1 MTNDKNFILEVKNV
15 RKEFPGVLALDDV
28 NFDLKAGEIHALL
41 GENGAGKSTLIKIIS
56 GVYKAEAGEIIIDG
70 QKKIFNNP
78 HEALNNGIS
87 TIYQEFNLV
96 PHMNVSEN
104 VYLGKEDV
112 ISERFGILDRRKMKN
127 ETKELLNSINLSLN
141 PNEIV
146 KGLGIAKQQ
155 LLSIAKA
162 IFRKAKVII
171 MDEPSA
177 VLTAKEFEYLLKLIR
192 GLKSEG
198 IAIIY
203 ISHRIEEIFQIA
215 DRVTV
220 LRNGKLIGTNK
231 INDIDI
237 DQLIKMMVGR
247 RLEEKYHKATVKI
260 GSDLFE
266 VENINRKN
274 ILKNISFTLREGEI
288 LGITGLVGAGKTE
301 LARAIFG
308 ADKIDSGIIKIKNE
322 VVEIDNPSNAINN
335 KISFIPEDRKNGGLV
350 LEMSVKH
357 NITLANLNQL
367 VKMSVI
373 NLKKEKEIAREFKG
387 KLSIKTPN
395 LERKTLYLSGG
406 NQQKV
411 VIAKWIFADARI
423 FIFDEATRGIDIG
436 AKVEVYDLI
445 MDLVKQGAGV
455 IFISSEFEE
464 ILGICDRILVMSK
477 GRVTKEFNVKE
488 TDKEKIL
495 KAAII

>member
-1 MTNDKNFILEVKNV
+1 MTNDKNLVLELKNI

-28 NFDLKAGEIHALL
+28 NFDLKPGETHALL

-70 QKKIFNNP
+70 QKKVFNNP

-87 TIYQEFNLV
+87 TIYQEFNLI
-96 PHMNVSEN
+96 PYMNVSEN
-104 VYLGKEDV
+104 IYLGKEDL
-112 ISERFGILDRRKMKN
+112 ISERFGILNRRKMEN
-127 ETKELLNSINLSLN
+127 ETKELLNSINLSLD
-141 PNEIV
+141 PNEIA

-162 IFRKAKVII
+162 IFRKTKVII

-177 VLTAKEFEYLLKLIR
+177 VLTTKEFEYLLELIR

-220 LRNGKLIGTNK
+220 LRNGKLIGTKK
-231 INDIDI
+231 INEIDI

-247 RLEEKYHKATVKI
+247 RLEEKYHKTTVEI
-260 GSDLFE
+260 GSDLFK

-274 ILKNISFTLREGEI
+274 ILKNISFTLRKGEI

-308 ADKIDSGIIKIKNE
+308 ADKIDSGIIKINNK
-322 VVEIDNPSNAINN
+322 VIEIDNPNSAINN

-350 LEMSVKH
+350 LEMSVQH
-357 NITLANLNQL
+357 NITLANLNQI
-367 VKMSVI
+367 VKGGVI
-373 NLKKEKEIAREFKG
+373 NLKKEKEIAREFKD
-387 KLSIKTPN
+387 KLSIKTPT
-395 LERKTLYLSGG
+395 LERRVLYLSGG

-411 VIAKWIFADARI
+411 VIAKCIFTDAHI
-423 FIFDEATRGIDIG
+423 FIFDEATRGIDVG
-436 AKVEVYDLI
+436 AKIEVYDLI
-445 MDLVKQGAGV
+445 MDLVKKGAGI

-477 GRVTKEFNVKE
+477 GKVTKEFDSKDA
-488 TDKEKIL
+488 DKEKIL
-495 KAAII
+495 KASIV

>member
-1 MTNDKNFILEVKNV
+1 MTNDKNFVLEAKNI

-28 NFDLKAGEIHALL
+28 NFDLKPGEIHALL

-70 QKKIFNNP
+70 QKKVFNNP

-96 PHMNVSEN
+96 PYMNVSEN
-104 VYLGKEDV
+104 IYLGKEDL
-112 ISERFGILDRRKMKN
+112 ISERFGVLNRRKMEN
-127 ETKELLNSINLSLN
+127 ETNKLLNSINLNLN
-141 PNEIV
+141 PNEIA

-177 VLTAKEFEYLLKLIR
+177 VLTTKEFEYLLELIR

-274 ILKNISFTLREGEI
+274 ILKNISFTLRKGEI

-308 ADKIDSGIIKIKNE
+308 ADKKDSGVIKINNE
-322 VVEIDNPSNAINN
+322 VIEIDNPNSAINN
-335 KISFIPEDRKNGGLV
+335 KVSFIPEDRKNGGLV
-350 LEMSVKH
+350 LQMSVQH

-367 VKMSVI
+367 VKAGVI
-373 NLKKEKEIAREFKG
+373 NLKKEKEIAREFKD
-387 KLSIKTPN
+387 KLSIKTPT
-395 LERKTLYLSGG
+395 LERRTLYLSGG

-411 VIAKWIFADARI
+411 VIAKCIFTDAHI
-423 FIFDEATRGIDIG
+423 FIFDEATRGIDVG
-436 AKVEVYDLI
+436 AKIEVYDLI
-445 MDLVKQGAGV
+445 MNLVKKGAGI

-477 GRVTKEFNVKE
+477 GKVTKEFDRKDA
-488 TDKEKIL
+488 DKEKIL

>member
-1 MTNDKNFILEVKNV
+1 MTNDENFILKLKNI
-15 RKEFPGVLALDDV
+15 RKEFPGVLALDNV

-56 GVYKAEAGEIIIDG
+56 GVYKAEAGEIIIED
-70 QKKIFNNP
+70 QKKVFNNP
-78 HEALNNGIS
+78 HDAMNNGIS

-96 PHMNVSEN
+96 PHMSVSEN
-104 VYLGKEDV
+104 IYLGKEDLF
-112 ISERFGILDRRKMKN
+112 SERFGILNRRKMEN
-127 ETKELLNSINLSLN
+127 ETKELLNSINLILD
-141 PNEIV
+141 PNELA

-177 VLTAKEFEYLLKLIR
+177 VLTTKEFEYLLKLIR
-192 GLKSEG
+192 ELKSEG

-220 LRNGKLIGTNK
+220 LRNGKLIGTKK
-231 INDIDI
+231 INEIDI

-274 ILKNISFTLREGEI
+274 ILKNISFTLRKGEI

-308 ADKIDSGIIKIKNE
+308 ADKKDSGIIKINNE
-322 VVEIDNPSNAINN
+322 VIEIDNPSSAINN

-350 LEMSVKH
+350 LEMSVQH

-367 VKMSVI
+367 VKASVI
-373 NLKKEKEIAREFKG
+373 NLNKEKEIAREFKD
-387 KLSIKTPN
+387 KLSIKTPS

-411 VIAKWIFADARI
+411 VIAKWIFADAHI

-445 MDLVKQGAGV
+445 MDLIKQGAGV

>member
-1 MTNDKNFILEVKNV
+1 MTNGKNFVLKVKNI

-28 NFDLKAGEIHALL
+28 NFDLKPGEIHALL

-70 QKKIFNNP
+70 QKKVFNNP

-96 PHMNVSEN
+96 PYMNVSEN
-104 VYLGKEDV
+104 IYLGKEDL
-112 ISERFGILDRRKMKN
+112 ISEKFGILNRRKMEN
-127 ETKELLNSINLSLN
+127 ETKELLNSINLSLD
-141 PNEIV
+141 PNEIA

-177 VLTAKEFEYLLKLIR
+177 VLTTKEFEYLLDLIR

-220 LRNGKLIGTNK
+220 LRNGKLIETNK
-231 INDIDI
+231 INKIDI

-247 RLEEKYHKATVKI
+247 RLEEKYHKATVEI
-260 GSDLFE
+260 GSDLFK

-274 ILKNISFTLREGEI
+274 ILKNISFTLRKGEI

-308 ADKIDSGIIKIKNE
+308 ADKIDSGIIKINNE
-322 VVEIDNPSNAINN
+322 VIEIDNPSSAINN

-350 LEMSVKH
+350 LEMSVQH

-367 VKMSVI
+367 VKTGII
-373 NLKKEKEIAREFKG
+373 NLKKEKEIAREFKD
-387 KLSIKTPN
+387 KLSIKTPT

-411 VIAKWIFADARI
+411 VIAKCIFTDAHI
-423 FIFDEATRGIDIG
+423 FIFDEATRGIDVG
-436 AKVEVYDLI
+436 AKIEVYDLI
-445 MDLVKQGAGV
+445 
-455 IFISSEFEE
+455 IF
-464 ILGICDRILVMSK
+464 LH
-477 GRVTKEFNVKE
+477 FNYNP
-488 TDKEKIL
+488 
-495 KAAII
+495 

>member
-1 MTNDKNFILEVKNV
+1 MTNDKNFVLEAKNI

-28 NFDLKAGEIHALL
+28 NFDLKLGEIHALL

-70 QKKIFNNP
+70 QKKVFNNP

-96 PHMNVSEN
+96 PYMNVSEN
-104 VYLGKEDV
+104 IYLGKEDL
-112 ISERFGILDRRKMKN
+112 ISERFGVLNRRKMEN
-127 ETKELLNSINLSLN
+127 ETNKLLNSINLNLN
-141 PNEIV
+141 PNEIA

-177 VLTAKEFEYLLKLIR
+177 VLTTKEFEYLLELIR

-215 DRVTV
+215 DRVTI

-274 ILKNISFTLREGEI
+274 ILKNISFTLRKGEI

-308 ADKIDSGIIKIKNE
+308 ADKKDSGVIKINNE
-322 VVEIDNPSNAINN
+322 VIEIDNPNSAINN
-335 KISFIPEDRKNGGLV
+335 KVSFIPEDRKNGGLV
-350 LEMSVKH
+350 LQMSVQH

-367 VKMSVI
+367 VKAGVI
-373 NLKKEKEIAREFKG
+373 NLKKEKEIAREFKD
-387 KLSIKTPN
+387 KLSIKTPT
-395 LERKTLYLSGG
+395 LERRTLYLSGG

-411 VIAKWIFADARI
+411 VIAKCIFTDAHI
-423 FIFDEATRGIDIG
+423 FIFDEATRGIDVG
-436 AKVEVYDLI
+436 AKIEVYDLI
-445 MDLVKQGAGV
+445 MDLVKKGAGI

-477 GRVTKEFNVKE
+477 GKVTKEFDRKDA
-488 TDKEKIL
+488 DKEKIL

>member
-1 MTNDKNFILEVKNV
+1 MTNDENFILKLKNI
-15 RKEFPGVLALDDV
+15 RKEFPGVLALDNV

-56 GVYKAEAGEIIIDG
+56 GVYKAEAGEIIIED
-70 QKKIFNNP
+70 QKKVFNNP
-78 HEALNNGIS
+78 HDAMNNGIS

-96 PHMNVSEN
+96 PHMSVSEN
-104 VYLGKEDV
+104 IYLGKEDLF
-112 ISERFGILDRRKMKN
+112 SERFGILNRRKMEN
-127 ETKELLNSINLSLN
+127 ETKELLNSINLILD
-141 PNEIV
+141 PNELA

-177 VLTAKEFEYLLKLIR
+177 VLTTKEFEYLLKLIR
-192 GLKSEG
+192 ELKSEG

-220 LRNGKLIGTNK
+220 LRNGKLIGTKK
-231 INDIDI
+231 INEIDI

-308 ADKIDSGIIKIKNE
+308 ADKKDSGIIKINNE
-322 VVEIDNPSNAINN
+322 VIEIDNPSSAINN

-350 LEMSVKH
+350 LEMSVQH

-367 VKMSVI
+367 VKASVI
-373 NLKKEKEIAREFKG
+373 NLNKEKEIAREFKD
-387 KLSIKTPN
+387 KLSIKTPS

-411 VIAKWIFADARI
+411 VIAKWIFADAHI

-445 MDLVKQGAGV
+445 MDLIKQGAGI

>member
-1 MTNDKNFILEVKNV
+1 MTNDKNLVLELKNI

-28 NFDLKAGEIHALL
+28 NFDLKPGETHALL

-70 QKKIFNNP
+70 QKKVFNNP

-87 TIYQEFNLV
+87 TIYQEFNLI
-96 PHMNVSEN
+96 PYMNVSEN
-104 VYLGKEDV
+104 IYLGKEDL
-112 ISERFGILDRRKMKN
+112 ISERFGILNRRKMEN
-127 ETKELLNSINLSLN
+127 ETKDLLNSINLSLD
-141 PNEIV
+141 PNEIA

-162 IFRKAKVII
+162 IFRKTKVII

-177 VLTAKEFEYLLKLIR
+177 VLTTKEFEYLLELIR

-220 LRNGKLIGTNK
+220 LRNGKLIGTKK
-231 INDIDI
+231 INEIDI

-247 RLEEKYHKATVKI
+247 RLEEKYHKTTVEI
-260 GSDLFE
+260 GSDLFK

-274 ILKNISFTLREGEI
+274 ILKNISFTLRKGEI

-308 ADKIDSGIIKIKNE
+308 ADKIDSGIIKINNK
-322 VVEIDNPSNAINN
+322 VIEIDNPNSAINN

-350 LEMSVKH
+350 LEMSVQH
-357 NITLANLNQL
+357 NITLANLNQI
-367 VKMSVI
+367 VKGGVI
-373 NLKKEKEIAREFKG
+373 NLKKEKEIAREFKD
-387 KLSIKTPN
+387 KLSIKTPT
-395 LERKTLYLSGG
+395 LERRVLYLSGG

-411 VIAKWIFADARI
+411 VIAKCIFTDAHI
-423 FIFDEATRGIDIG
+423 FIFDEATRGIDVG
-436 AKVEVYDLI
+436 AKIEVYDLI
-445 MDLVKQGAGV
+445 MGLVKKGAGI

-477 GRVTKEFNVKE
+477 GKVTKEFDSKDA
-488 TDKEKIL
+488 DKEKIL
-495 KAAII
+495 KASIV

>member
-1 MTNDKNFILEVKNV
+1 MTNDKNFVLEAKNI

-28 NFDLKAGEIHALL
+28 NFDLKPGEIHALL

-70 QKKIFNNP
+70 QKKVFNNP

-96 PHMNVSEN
+96 PYMNVSEN
-104 VYLGKEDV
+104 IYLGKEDL
-112 ISERFGILDRRKMKN
+112 ISERFGVLNRRKMEN
-127 ETKELLNSINLSLN
+127 ETNKLLNSINLNLN
-141 PNEIV
+141 PNEIA

-177 VLTAKEFEYLLKLIR
+177 VLTTKEFEYLLELIR

-274 ILKNISFTLREGEI
+274 LLKNISFTLRKGEI

-308 ADKIDSGIIKIKNE
+308 ADKKDSGVIKINNE
-322 VVEIDNPSNAINN
+322 VIEIDNPNSAINN
-335 KISFIPEDRKNGGLV
+335 KVSFIPEDRKNGGLV
-350 LEMSVKH
+350 LQMSVQH

-367 VKMSVI
+367 VKAGVI
-373 NLKKEKEIAREFKG
+373 NLKKEKEIAREFKD
-387 KLSIKTPN
+387 KLSIKTPT
-395 LERKTLYLSGG
+395 LERRTLYLSGG

-411 VIAKWIFADARI
+411 VIAKCIFTDAHI
-423 FIFDEATRGIDIG
+423 FIFDEATRGIDVG
-436 AKVEVYDLI
+436 AKIEVYDLI
-445 MDLVKQGAGV
+445 MNLVKKGAGI

-477 GRVTKEFNVKE
+477 GKVTKEFDRKDA
-488 TDKEKIL
+488 DKEKIL

>member
-1 MTNDKNFILEVKNV
+1 MTNDKNLVLELKNI

-28 NFDLKAGEIHALL
+28 NFDLKPGETHALL

-70 QKKIFNNP
+70 QKKVFNNP

-87 TIYQEFNLV
+87 TIYQEFNLI
-96 PHMNVSEN
+96 PYMNVSEN
-104 VYLGKEDV
+104 IYLGKEDL
-112 ISERFGILDRRKMKN
+112 ISERFGILNRRKMEN
-127 ETKELLNSINLSLN
+127 ETKELLNSINLSLD
-141 PNEIV
+141 PNEIA

-162 IFRKAKVII
+162 IFRKTKVII

-177 VLTAKEFEYLLKLIR
+177 VLTTKEFEYLLELIR

-220 LRNGKLIGTNK
+220 LRNGKLIGTKK
-231 INDIDI
+231 INEIDI

-247 RLEEKYHKATVKI
+247 RLEEKYHKTTVEI
-260 GSDLFE
+260 GSDLFK

-274 ILKNISFTLREGEI
+274 ILKNISFTLRKGEI

-308 ADKIDSGIIKIKNE
+308 ADKIDSGIIKINNK
-322 VVEIDNPSNAINN
+322 VIEIDNPNSAINN

-350 LEMSVKH
+350 LEMSVQH
-357 NITLANLNQL
+357 NITLANLNQI
-367 VKMSVI
+367 VKGGVI
-373 NLKKEKEIAREFKG
+373 NLKKEKEIAREFKD
-387 KLSIKTPN
+387 KLSIKTPT
-395 LERKTLYLSGG
+395 LERKVLYLSGG

-411 VIAKWIFADARI
+411 VIAKCIFTDAHI
-423 FIFDEATRGIDIG
+423 FIFDEATRGIDVG
-436 AKVEVYDLI
+436 AKIEVYDLI
-445 MDLVKQGAGV
+445 MGLVKKGAGI

-477 GRVTKEFNVKE
+477 GKVTKEFDSKDA
-488 TDKEKIL
+488 DKEKIL
-495 KAAII
+495 KASIV

>member
-1 MTNDKNFILEVKNV
+1 MTNDKNFVLEAKNI

-28 NFDLKAGEIHALL
+28 NFDLKPGEIHALL

-70 QKKIFNNP
+70 QKKVFNNP

-96 PHMNVSEN
+96 PYMNVSEN
-104 VYLGKEDV
+104 IYLGKEDL
-112 ISERFGILDRRKMKN
+112 ISERFGVLNRRKMEN
-127 ETKELLNSINLSLN
+127 ETNKLLNSINLNLN
-141 PNEIV
+141 PNEIA

-177 VLTAKEFEYLLKLIR
+177 VLTTKEFEYLLELIR

-274 ILKNISFTLREGEI
+274 LLKNISFTLRKGEI

-308 ADKIDSGIIKIKNE
+308 ADKKDSGVIKINNE
-322 VVEIDNPSNAINN
+322 VIEIDNPNSAINN
-335 KISFIPEDRKNGGLV
+335 KVSFIPEDRKNGGLV
-350 LEMSVKH
+350 LQMSVQH

-367 VKMSVI
+367 VKAGVI
-373 NLKKEKEIAREFKG
+373 NLKKEKEIAREFKD
-387 KLSIKTPN
+387 KLSIKTPT
-395 LERKTLYLSGG
+395 LERRTLYLSGG

-411 VIAKWIFADARI
+411 VIAKCIFTDAHI
-423 FIFDEATRGIDIG
+423 FIFDEATRGIDVG
-436 AKVEVYDLI
+436 AKIEVYDLI
-445 MDLVKQGAGV
+445 MDLVKKGAGI

-477 GRVTKEFNVKE
+477 GKVTKEFDRKDA
-488 TDKEKIL
+488 DKEKIL

>member
-1 MTNDKNFILEVKNV
+1 MTNDENFILKLRNI
-15 RKEFPGVLALDDV
+15 RKEFPGVLALDNV
-28 NFDLKAGEIHALL
+28 SFDLKAGEIHALL

-56 GVYKAEAGEIIIDG
+56 GVYKAEAGEIIIED
-70 QKKIFNNP
+70 QKRVFNNP
-78 HEALNNGIS
+78 HDAINNGIS

-96 PHMNVSEN
+96 PHMSVSEN
-104 VYLGKEDV
+104 IYLGKEDL
-112 ISERFGILDRRKMKN
+112 ISERFGVLNRRKMEN
-127 ETKELLNSINLSLN
+127 ETNKLLNSINLNLN
-141 PNEIV
+141 PNEIA

-177 VLTAKEFEYLLKLIR
+177 VLTTKEFEYLLELIR
-192 GLKSEG
+192 RLKSEG

-203 ISHRIEEIFQIA
+203 ISHRIEEIFKIA

-220 LRNGKLIGTNK
+220 LRNGKLVETSK
-231 INDIDI
+231 INDVDI

-308 ADKIDSGIIKIKNE
+308 ADKIDSGVIKIKNE
-322 VVEIDNPSNAINN
+322 AVEINNPINAINN
-335 KISFIPEDRKNGGLV
+335 GISFIPEDRKNGGLV
-350 LEMSVKH
+350 LEMSVQH
-357 NITLANLNQL
+357 NITLANLNNL
-367 VKMSVI
+367 VKSGVI
-373 NLKKEKEIAREFKG
+373 NLKKEKEIAREFKD
-387 KLSIKTPN
+387 KLSIKTPS

-411 VIAKWIFADARI
+411 VIAKWIFADAHI

-445 MDLVKQGAGV
+445 MDLVKKGAGV

-464 ILGICDRILVMSK
+464 ILGICDRILVISK
-477 GRVTKEFNVKE
+477 GRVTKEFNIKE

>member
-1 MTNDKNFILEVKNV
+1 MT
-15 RKEFPGVLALDDV
+15 
-28 NFDLKAGEIHALL
+28 
-41 GENGAGKSTLIKIIS
+41 T
-56 GVYKAEAGEIIIDG
+56 
-70 QKKIFNNP
+70 
-78 HEALNNGIS
+78 
-87 TIYQEFNLV
+87 
-96 PHMNVSEN
+96 
-104 VYLGKEDV
+104 
-112 ISERFGILDRRKMKN
+112 
-127 ETKELLNSINLSLN
+127 
-141 PNEIV
+141 
-146 KGLGIAKQQ
+146 
-155 LLSIAKA
+155 
-162 IFRKAKVII
+162 
-171 MDEPSA
+171 
-177 VLTAKEFEYLLKLIR
+177 KEFEYLLELIR

-203 ISHRIEEIFQIA
+203 ISHRIEEIFQFA

-220 LRNGKLIGTNK
+220 LRNGKLIGTKK
-231 INDIDI
+231 INEIDI

-247 RLEEKYHKATVKI
+247 RLEEKYHKVIVKT
-260 GSDLFE
+260 GSDLFK

-322 VVEIDNPSNAINN
+322 VIEINNPTTAINN

-373 NLKKEKEIAREFKG
+373 NLKKEKEIAREFKD

-411 VIAKWIFADARI
+411 VIAKWIFADAHI

-436 AKVEVYDLI
+436 AKIEVYDLI
-445 MDLVKQGAGV
+445 MGLIKQGAGV
-455 IFISSEFEE
+455 IYISSEFEE

-477 GRVTKEFNVKE
+477 GRVTKEFDKKDA
-488 TDKEKIL
+488 DKEKIL
-495 KAAII
+495 KAAIM